1 MNFVG
6 FMESVCRFL
15 LFPLFCPTKCRDEL
29 SDEMSNEMADEMA
42 LADGS
47 RGGALADVA
56 LAEVR

>member
-1 MNFVG
+1 
-6 FMESVCRFL
+6 MESVCRCL

-29 SDEMSNEMADEMA
+29 SDEMSDEMADEMA